1 MVLETGMHISD
12 FKDTFIYRGGK
23 SAFDMIRRDRA
34 LMFYLGIILVI
45 LFLGVVGPYIA
56 PYQYD
61 ESLRGDDGQLLR
73 AEAPSL
79 DHPLGTTSRGYDVFS
94 RLLYGAQP
102 TAITGLLGGSM
113 IITIGAT
120 IGIAA
125 GYIGGRVDSV
135 LMRLTDFVY
144 GVPLIPFAIV
154 LVAIFGAGF
163 FQSIIVIGLV
173 LWRGSARVLRSQVL
187 QIKERPFIQAAKA
200 MGAST
205 PHIMVKHMFP
215 NLIPMTAFFFAVG
228 IGNTILIQ
236 AGLAFLGV
244 SSPFI
249 PSWGVMLRNAYASG
263 YLAEAWWWSIP
274 PGIMISLV
282 VLSTIMIGRSIE
294 TIGEQEEIDEAL
306 AQAG

>member
-1 MVLETGMHISD
+1 
-12 FKDTFIYRGGK
+12 
-23 SAFDMIRRDRA
+23 MIRRDRA
-34 LMFYLGIILVI
+34 LMMYLGTILTI
-45 LFLGVVGPYIA
+45 LFLGVVGPHLA
-56 PYQYD
+56 PYPYD
-61 ESLRGDDGQLLR
+61 ETLRAADGSLLR

-79 DHPLGTTSRGYDVFS
+79 EHPLGTTNRGYDVFS
-94 RLLYGAQP
+94 RLLYGARP
-102 TAITGLLGGSM
+102 TMITGLLGGAM

-120 IGIAA
+120 IGITA
-125 GYIGGRVDSV
+125 GYMEGRVDSV

-163 FQSIIVIGLV
+163 YQSIIVIGLV

-187 QIKERPFIQAAKA
+187 QIKERPFIQAARA
-200 MGAST
+200 MGGST
-205 PHIMVKHMFP
+205 PHIMLKHMFP
-215 NLIPMTAFFFAVG
+215 NIMPMAAFFFAVG

-249 PSWGVMLRNAYASG
+249 PSWGVMLRNAYSSG
-263 YLAEAWWWSIP
+263 YLASAWWWSIP
-274 PGIMISLV
+274 PGMMISLV

-294 TIGEQEEIDEAL
+294 TMGEQEERDEAL